1 MKKGVTIF
9 LCAFLLVIVVI
20 CIKVNTLDETI
31 SDNVSEEE
39 TVSNNESIEIIYLDL
54 PEQIIQD
61 SFSEEN
67 QQTVS
72 DNESV
77 FEENQQTVS
86 DNESVTEEMYIE
98 VAYKYL
104 AGELVLEDWQDA
116 YLDFLIN
123 GNDIFKPR
131 EEYEY
136 SLIYL
141 DDNEVPEL
149 FIQTDC
155 HAGGEL
161 IATYYNG
168 ELVVHNFAR
177 LGSEYIE
184 RSGLV
189 YTDTGHMD
197 WYPVIITKLEN
208 GVFNEIGAGVYYL
221 SEEEHE
227 KMMAGEPFD
236 YILSYK
242 WEDTIVS
249 EEVFYEKIAEL
260 YDLENSIYPSEL
272 CTYEDI
278 MNQIIN
284 TDT

>member
-1 MKKGVTIF
+1 M
-9 LCAFLLVIVVI
+9 
-20 CIKVNTLDETI
+20 
-31 SDNVSEEE
+31 
-39 TVSNNESIEIIYLDL
+39 
-54 PEQIIQD
+54 
-61 SFSEEN
+61 
-67 QQTVS
+67 
-72 DNESV
+72 
-77 FEENQQTVS
+77 
-86 DNESVTEEMYIE
+86 
-98 VAYKYL
+98 

-123 GNDIFKPR
+123 GNEIFKPR

-208 GVFNEIGAGVYYL
+208 GVFYEIGAGVYYL

-260 YDLENSIYPSEL
+260 YDLENSIYPSAL

-284 TDT
+284 TET